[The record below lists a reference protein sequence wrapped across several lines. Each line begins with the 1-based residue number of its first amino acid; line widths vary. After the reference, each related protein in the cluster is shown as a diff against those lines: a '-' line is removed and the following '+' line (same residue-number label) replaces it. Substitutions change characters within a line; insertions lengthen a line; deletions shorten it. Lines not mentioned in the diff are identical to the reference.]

1 MRWQQILESKTVTCH
16 QSRIHPPKTKMAF
29 AFQRHCWAHP
39 VLRHLVKLR
48 ESAKPRGVPEDI
60 QTQIQTCID
69 CILARDD
76 YCDEISSP
84 VSEDIDNLIK
94 ESESHP
100 WKEAHNEGK
109 VELAVSA
116 AMLSGSLEG
125 TFLKTLV
132 GMSNSKRVLE
142 VGLFT
147 GCGALAMAEALP
159 ADGKVVTCEL
169 SEYVGDVARKL
180 VDQSPHGKKIEI
192 LIGPA
197 KGSLEQLAVERQQF
211 DMVFIDANKEGYIDY
226 YKIIMDND
234 MLTPRGTIL
243 IDNALHGGQAYLPK
257 DKLQLD
263 ESRIAQSHVMR
274 EFNDYVYNDN
284 RVSQVMVP
292 IRDGVMMIR
301 RKEAFEGEA

>member
-1 MRWQQILESKTVTCH
+1 MA
-16 QSRIHPPKTKMAF
+16 QS
-29 AFQRHCWAHP
+29 P
-39 VLRHLVKLR
+39 VKRHLVKLL
-48 ESAKPRGVPEDI
+48 ETAKTRGVPEDI

-69 CILARDD
+69 CANALDD
-76 YCDEISSP
+76 YCDTITSPSS
-84 VSEDIDNLIK
+84 EAMKNLIT
-94 ESESHP
+94 ETETHP
-100 WKEAHNEGK
+100 WKQAHDEGK
-109 VELAVSA
+109 TQWMVSSR
-116 AMLSGSLEG
+116 MLSGALEG
-125 TFLKTLV
+125 TFLKTLA
-132 GMSNSKRVLE
+132 GMSNAKRVLE

-180 VDQSPHGKKIEI
+180 VDQSPHGKKIDI
-192 LIGPA
+192 MIGPA
-197 KGSLEQLAVERQQF
+197 AESIQQLATEGQQF

-284 RVSQVMVP
+284 RVNQVMVP